1 MKFFPHWLRQALE
14 TSIYF
19 TLKYICQM
27 LNHGDLSFGRNCS
40 MAGFVGLDGSPIYCT
55 FGPDTAAGSVD
66 QRLDRGPSP
75 LDFCPRHLGARGL
88 RR

>member
-1 MKFFPHWLRQALE
+1 
-14 TSIYF
+14 
-19 TLKYICQM
+19 
-27 LNHGDLSFGRNCS
+27 